1 LCKASRSWCQNKID
15 FHTERNILA
24 AYQDRSGS
32 VSVHA
37 PASSEKVH
45 SLIFFSV
52 FSERVEHPYISDFQ
66 ERNEE
71 CTFSDIA
78 GAWTET
84 DPDLS

>member
-1 LCKASRSWCQNKID
+1 MKLST
-15 FHTERNILA
+15 FL
-24 AYQDRSGS
+24 
-32 VSVHA
+32 
-37 PASSEKVH
+37 SSCFH

>member
-1 LCKASRSWCQNKID
+1 MKLST
-15 FHTERNILA
+15 FL
-24 AYQDRSGS
+24 
-32 VSVHA
+32 
-37 PASSEKVH
+37 SSCFH

-84 DPDLS
+84 G